1 MVQKSL
7 LLFSM
12 DKVDKVPLHAMKG
25 YGGSEGTAPLI
36 LNLGTRQRL
45 LL

>member
-1 MVQKSL
+1 MQKSL
-7 LLFSM
+7 LLFSLV
-12 DKVDKVPLHAMKG
+12 KVDKVPLNAMKE
-25 YGGSEGTAPLI
+25 YGGSERRAPLI